1 MTAIISKRSIAGEGE
16 DGWRVEYRV
25 RCIDGR
31 QVVVEAE
38 CSRTAE
44 SSIKSAYGGA
54 YLADQ
59 GRAAAIEHAEKSQ
72 PSVTELRLWVD
83 HLNGSVHA
91 GPLT

>member
-1 MTAIISKRSIAGEGE
+1 VTEIISERSIAGEGE

-25 RCIDGR
+25 RCNDGR

-38 CSRTAE
+38 CSRPAE
-44 SSIKSAYGGA
+44 SSIKSAYADA

-83 HLNGSVHA
+83 HLNGSIHA
-91 GPLT
+91 DPLT

>member
-1 MTAIISKRSIAGEGE
+1 MTEIISERNIAGESE

-25 RCIDGR
+25 RCNDGR

-44 SSIKSAYGGA
+44 SSLKSVDGRA

-59 GRAAAIEHAEKSQ
+59 GRAAAIAHAEKSQ
-72 PSVTELRLWVD
+72 PSVTEIRLWVD

-91 GPLT
+91 GPLP